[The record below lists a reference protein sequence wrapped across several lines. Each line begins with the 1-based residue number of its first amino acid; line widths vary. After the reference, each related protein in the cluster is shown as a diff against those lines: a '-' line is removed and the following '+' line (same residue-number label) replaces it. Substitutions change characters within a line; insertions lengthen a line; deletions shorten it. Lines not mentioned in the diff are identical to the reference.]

1 MNILIIHDLNLPIE
15 EGMPY
20 FKGDPIPEIRQFKNI
35 RKDGYNIKEIRM
47 GTHTGTHLD
56 APSHF
61 IDGGK
66 TIDQLDISDLRG
78 RGICISYDPRKALE
92 LPEEHY
98 DIVLLYTGYNNDW
111 KNFKTFENFSYIKGE
126 DAKKLRDYGVR
137 LVGIDSPS
145 AEIQNSTDFE
155 THHIL
160 LGASIPIA
168 ENLNS
173 IPLSKLVGHS
183 FEVEV
188 MPIMVKDGDGAPA
201 RIIALEE

>member
-1 MNILIIHDLNLPIE
+1 MRIYDLSMPIE

-20 FKGDPIPEIRQFKNI
+20 FKGDPIPEVRQFKNI
-35 RKDGYNIKEIRM
+35 REDGYNMKELTI

-61 IDGGK
+61 IEGGK
-66 TIDQLDISDLRG
+66 TVDQLDILDLRG
-78 RGICISYDPRKALE
+78 RATCISYEPMNELD

-98 DIVLLYTGYNNDW
+98 DIILLYTGYNKNW

-126 DAKKLRDYGVR
+126 DARKLRDYGVK

-145 AEIQNSTDFE
+145 AEIQNSKGFE

-173 IPLSKLVGHS
+173 IPLSGLVGHS
-183 FEVEV
+183 FTVQV
-188 MPIMVKDGDGAPA
+188 VPIIVKDGDGAPA

>member
-1 MNILIIHDLNLPIE
+1 L
-15 EGMPY
+15 
-20 FKGDPIPEIRQFKNI
+20 K
-35 RKDGYNIKEIRM
+35 
-47 GTHTGTHLD
+47 
-56 APSHF
+56 
-61 IDGGK
+61 
-66 TIDQLDISDLRG
+66 
-78 RGICISYDPRKALE
+78 

-98 DIVLLYTGYNNDW
+98 DIILLYTGYNKDW

-145 AEIQNSTDFE
+145 AEIQNSRDFE

-183 FEVEV
+183 FTVEV
-188 MPIMVKDGDGAPA
+188 MPILVKDGDGAPA
-201 RIIALEE
+201 RIIAVEE

>member
-1 MNILIIHDLNLPIE
+1 MNILIIHDLTLPIE

-20 FKGDPIPEIRQFKNI
+20 FKGDPIPEIRQFRNI

-66 TIDQLDISDLRG
+66 TIDRLHVSDLRG
-78 RGICISYDPRKALE
+78 RGTCISYDPTNALK

-98 DIVLLYTGYNNDW
+98 DIILLYTGYNKDW

-145 AEIQNSTDFE
+145 AEIQNSRDFE

-183 FEVEV
+183 FSVEV

-201 RIIALEE
+201 RIIAVEE

>member
-1 MNILIIHDLNLPIE
+1 MRIFDLSLPIE
-15 EGMPY
+15 QGMPY
-20 FKGDPIPEIRQFKNI
+20 FKGDPVPEIRQFKNI
-35 RKDGYNIKEIRM
+35 RKDGYNMKEMRI

-61 IDGGK
+61 IEGGK
-66 TIDQLDISDLRG
+66 TIDQLDVSDLRG
-78 RGICISYDPRKALE
+78 RATCISYEPTNE
-92 LPEEHY
+92 LRLPKEHY
-98 DIVLLYTGYNNDW
+98 DIILLYTGYNKDW
-111 KNFKTFENFSYIKGE
+111 KNFKTFENFTYIKGE
-126 DAKKLRDYGVR
+126 DAKKLRDYGVK

-145 AEIQNSTDFE
+145 AEIQNSKNFE

-173 IPLSKLVGHS
+173 ITLLELVGHS
-183 FEVEV
+183 FTVEV
-188 MPIMVKDGDGAPA
+188 MPILVKGGDGAPA